1 MIATEKPFAAL
12 TAEDLMTCPVEAI
25 PQQMSLRDAARVLSR
40 ARITGAPVVDAA
52 GRCVGVLSS
61 TDFVRV
67 AERGGEAYTVHCTR
81 PLGVDSNWQV
91 VDLEF
96 LPNDEVGWHMTKDP
110 VTATATARVTEIA
123 YLMRRAHIHR
133 VVILDEERR
142 PVGIVSSSDILGA
155 VASVHDSSSA

>member
-1 MIATEKPFAAL
+1 
-12 TAEDLMTCPVEAI
+12 MTCPAEAI
-25 PQQMSLRDAARVLSR
+25 PLHMSLRDAARVLSR

-67 AERGGEAYTVHCTR
+67 AETGGEAYTVHCTR
-81 PLGVDSNWQV
+81 PLGIDGNWQV

-96 LPNDEVGWHMTKDP
+96 LPNDEVGWHMTRDA
-110 VTATATARVTEIA
+110 VTAPATARVTELA
-123 YLMRRAHIHR
+123 RLMRRARIHR
-133 VVILDEERR
+133 VVILDEERH

-155 VASVHDSSSA
+155 VASLGESPSV